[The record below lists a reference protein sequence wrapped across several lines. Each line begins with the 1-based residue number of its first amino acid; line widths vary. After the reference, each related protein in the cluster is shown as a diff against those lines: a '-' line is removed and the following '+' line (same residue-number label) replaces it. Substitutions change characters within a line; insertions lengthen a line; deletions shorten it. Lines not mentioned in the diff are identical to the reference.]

1 MKVEVKGHGTLSGN
15 MNVMNFISLAL
26 SKAGDMYRLEGAEAL
41 AEQAKEFA
49 DEIYYTLKEKG
60 YYENV
65 E

>member
-1 MKVEVKGHGTLSGN
+1 MKVEVKGHGTLAGN

-41 AEQAKEFA
+41 AEQAEELA
-49 DEIYYTLKEKG
+49 DEIYYALKEKG
-60 YYENV
+60 FYKNV